1 MSGSRTKMAA
11 IIHGMLLLIC
21 VLLIPGIL
29 NLIPLSALAAILIL
43 TGYKL
48 AKFGLFQDMY
58 KQGFTQFLPFIVTI
72 IAILFTD
79 LLIGIGIGLVVG
91 IFFILRENYRSSH
104 GGFQRESVGGGER
117 IRINLSQHV
126 SFLNKAGI
134 AEMLDNLPEN
144 TSVEID
150 GTQSSY
156 IDHDILETIENFRDT
171 ARRRNIRL
179 YFLRPGHESQPT
191 EVPETEPTLDHQ
203 RSFAEYNRLFDN
215 NRKWVQE
222 KLQVDPD
229 YFKNLAMGQSP
240 KFLFIGCSDSRVPV
254 SEITGTA
261 PGEVFVHR
269 NVANLVVSTDLNL
282 LSVLQYAVEVL
293 KVEHVIVCGHY
304 GCGGVKASMQ
314 DKDLGLINKW
324 LRNIKDV
331 IRLHRAELNEI
342 ENEDQR
348 FKRLV
353 ELNVV
358 EQVYNLHKTSIIQ
371 KAYQRE
377 ANIHVHGWVYD
388 IREGMLKDLNIDVQR
403 TFEEYG
409 EIYRY
414 RVTKEEKPQ
423 PEPGKKIVIATPG
436 DGQTDGKSDH
446 PQPVRR

>member
-1 MSGSRTKMAA
+1 
-11 IIHGMLLLIC
+11 
-21 VLLIPGIL
+21 
-29 NLIPLSALAAILIL
+29 
-43 TGYKL
+43 
-48 AKFGLFQDMY
+48 
-58 KQGFTQFLPFIVTI
+58 
-72 IAILFTD
+72 
-79 LLIGIGIGLVVG
+79 
-91 IFFILRENYRSSH
+91 
-104 GGFQRESVGGGER
+104 VGGGET
-117 IRINLSQHV
+117 IRINLSEHV
-126 SFLNKAGI
+126 SFLNKGGI
-134 AEMLDNLPEN
+134 ADMLDNLPEN
-144 TSVEID
+144 TTVEID

-179 YFLRPGHESQPT
+179 YFIRPGDESLPAQ
-191 EVPETEPTLDHQ
+191 EPETEHKHDHQ
-203 RSFAEYNRLFDN
+203 RSLAEYHRLFDN
-215 NRKWVQE
+215 NRKWVQQQL
-222 KLQVDPD
+222 KADPD

-331 IRLHRAELNEI
+331 IRLHRNELNEI

-388 IREGMLKDLNIDVQR
+388 IREGLLKDMNVDVQR

-409 EIYRY
+409 EIYRF
-414 RVTKEEKPQ
+414 RTPKDDKPKAETVQ
-423 PEPGKKIVIATPG
+423 KIAISAPG
-436 DGQTDGKSDH
+436 DGKTDGKTDH

>member
-1 MSGSRTKMAA
+1 
-11 IIHGMLLLIC
+11 
-21 VLLIPGIL
+21 
-29 NLIPLSALAAILIL
+29 
-43 TGYKL
+43 
-48 AKFGLFQDMY
+48 
-58 KQGFTQFLPFIVTI
+58 
-72 IAILFTD
+72 
-79 LLIGIGIGLVVG
+79 
-91 IFFILRENYRSSH
+91 
-104 GGFQRESVGGGER
+104 
-117 IRINLSQHV
+117 
-126 SFLNKAGI
+126 
-134 AEMLDNLPEN
+134 
-144 TSVEID
+144 
-150 GTQSSY
+150 
-156 IDHDILETIENFRDT
+156 
-171 ARRRNIRL
+171 
-179 YFLRPGHESQPT
+179 
-191 EVPETEPTLDHQ
+191 
-203 RSFAEYNRLFDN
+203 
-215 NRKWVQE
+215 
-222 KLQVDPD
+222 
-229 YFKNLAMGQSP
+229 MGQSP

-304 GCGGVKASMQ
+304 GCGGVKASMH

-388 IREGMLKDLNIDVQR
+388 IREGLLKDMNVDVQR

-414 RVTKEEKPQ
+414 KMEKEEKPK
-423 PEPGKKIVIATPG
+423 EEAVNKIAITLPG
-436 DGQTDGKSDH
+436 DGQSDGKSAGRPES
-446 PQPVRR
+446 PQVRR